1 MSDLVHDSDIGRRR
15 RERAV
20 EALEQTE
27 GVVAAT
33 VQLGAGSRV
42 DAARLASAPGLS
54 PDAVRERAIIRLR
67 DMGYEVDHDAVFVAP
82 IGGSSALPSAPET
95 TGAAEPRIDAVVA
108 SAPPPPP
115 PPPPPPSPKEPTPA
129 PPAAQAELNLDELDS
144 NGGFVDDKAP
154 PPAWHG
160 RFLVLDGVE
169 VRRSEARVTCV
180 VRLKR
185 LGDSFTGEVQELD
198 TPQGRARAAARAA
211 LIAAEKSGE
220 GVGLSLEGVVIQEFF
235 GRQYV
240 MAFVDGVAHRR
251 FASLSGILAVESSL
265 ETAAALAIL
274 RAVERWVAW

>member
-1 MSDLVHDSDIGRRR
+1 MNRVAHDSDIGRRR

-20 EALEQTE
+20 DALERVD

-33 VQLGAGSRV
+33 VQLGAGTRIDTV
-42 DAARLASAPGLS
+42 RLAAAPGAKH
-54 PDAVRERAIIRLR
+54 DYIRERALAILR
-67 DMGYEVDHDAVFVAP
+67 ELGFEVDNPAINVAAMSSLNADVEESVADAP
-82 IGGSSALPSAPET
+82 
-95 TGAAEPRIDAVVA
+95 
-108 SAPPPPP
+108 APPPAGPVR
-115 PPPPPPSPKEPTPA
+115 PTADQPD
-129 PPAAQAELNLDELDS
+129 PDDIDDSAAS
-144 NGGFVDDKAP
+144 FVDAQAP

-169 VRRSEARVTCV
+169 VRRSDARVTCT

-185 LGDSFTGEVQELD
+185 LGDSFSAEVQELD

-211 LIAAEKSGE
+211 LLAAEKSGE
-220 GVGLSLEGVVIQEFF
+220 GVGLSLEGVVLQEFF

-240 MAFVDGVAHRR
+240 LAFVDGVAHRR
-251 FASLSGILAVESSL
+251 FASLSGILAVEQSL

>member
-20 EALEQTE
+20 SAVERID

-33 VQLGAGSRV
+33 VQLGAGTNIMSV
-42 DAARLASAPGLS
+42 RLAVA
-54 PDAVRERAIIRLR
+54 PDASADAIRERTLTVLR
-67 DMGYEVDHDAVFVAP
+67 ELGYELDNAAVLASP
-82 IGGSSALPSAPET
+82 IGGAAPPT
-95 TGAAEPRIDAVVA
+95 PAAAPPVA
-108 SAPPPPP
+108 PPQMAQTPEPPPPGRPAETDP
-115 PPPPPPSPKEPTPA
+115 P
-129 PPAAQAELNLDELDS
+129 LDETAS
-144 NGGFVDDKAP
+144 PTIEEQGA

-160 RFLVLDGVE
+160 RFLVLDGVD
-169 VRRSEARVTCV
+169 VRRSDARVVCT

-185 LGDSFTGEVQELD
+185 LGESFSAEVQELD
-198 TPQGRARAAARAA
+198 TQQGRARAAARAA
-211 LIAAEKSGE
+211 LLAAEKAGE

-251 FASLSGILAVESSL
+251 FASLSGILAVENSL
-265 ETAAALAIL
+265 EQSAALAIL

>member
-1 MSDLVHDSDIGRRR
+1 MQDSDIGRRR

-20 EALEQTE
+20 DALEQID
-27 GVVAAT
+27 GVVAAS

-42 DAARLASAPGLS
+42 DAVRLAIASGHDSEDIRVLALGTL
-54 PDAVRERAIIRLR
+54 REL
-67 DMGYEVDHDAVFVAP
+67 GYELDHQAVLIAP
-82 IGGSSALPSAPET
+82 IGGQGEPSRAAAPSRTEDIHPQPGAPQSQPADAGALRTGQEPSA
-95 TGAAEPRIDAVVA
+95 AAPQNPAQPPIDFADLEGV
-108 SAPPPPP
+108 
-115 PPPPPPSPKEPTPA
+115 PTMV
-129 PPAAQAELNLDELDS
+129 E
-144 NGGFVDDKAP
+144 DKAP
-154 PPAWHG
+154 PPMWQG

-169 VRRSEARVTCV
+169 VRRADARVICT

-185 LGDSFTGEVQELD
+185 LGDSFSAEVQELD
-198 TPQGRARAAARAA
+198 TMQGRARAAARAT
-211 LIAAEKSGE
+211 LLAAEQAGE

-251 FASLSGILAVESSL
+251 FGSLSGILAVEHSL

>member
-20 EALEQTE
+20 GAVERIE

-33 VQLGAGSRV
+33 VQLGAGTRIESV
-42 DAARLASAPGLS
+42 RLAVA
-54 PDAVRERAIIRLR
+54 PDASADTIREHALTVLR
-67 DMGYEVDHDAVFVAP
+67 DLGYELENTAVLASP
-82 IGGSSALPSAPET
+82 IGGSVTAAAPVPPAPAPAAHAPE
-95 TGAAEPRIDAVVA
+95 AQPPQQRAEIELPLDD
-108 SAPPPPP
+108 
-115 PPPPPPSPKEPTPA
+115 KPA
-129 PPAAQAELNLDELDS
+129 PTIEEQ
-144 NGGFVDDKAP
+144 GP

-169 VRRSEARVTCV
+169 VRRSDARVICT

-185 LGDSFTGEVQELD
+185 LGESFSAEVQELD
-198 TPQGRARAAARAA
+198 TQQGRARAAARAA
-211 LIAAEKSGE
+211 LLAAEKAGE

-251 FASLSGILAVESSL
+251 FASLSGILAVENSL
-265 ETAAALAIL
+265 EQSSALAIL

>member
-1 MSDLVHDSDIGRRR
+1 MSDFVQDSDIGRRR

-33 VQLGAGSRV
+33 VQLGPGSRV
-42 DAARLASAPGLS
+42 DSARLASAPGLA
-54 PDAVRERAIIRLR
+54 PEVIHERAVVRLR
-67 DMGYEVDHDAVFVAP
+67 ELGYEVDHDAVRVAP
-82 IGGSSALPSAPET
+82 IGGSG
-95 TGAAEPRIDAVVA
+95 GAGAEPTTTDAPAREAIVA
-108 SAPPPPP
+108 DAPPPSGPP
-115 PPPPPPSPKEPTPA
+115 PQQPPANAIPS
-129 PPAAQAELNLDELDS
+129 PAAQTEPGPDALES
-144 NGGFVDDKAP
+144 KAGFVDDKAP

-169 VRRSEARVTCV
+169 VRRSDARVTCI

-211 LIAAEKSGE
+211 LLAAEKAGQ

-240 MAFVDGVAHRR
+240 MAFVDGVTHRR
-251 FASLSGILAVESSL
+251 FASLSGILAVDGSL

>member
-1 MSDLVHDSDIGRRR
+1 MNRVAHDSDIGRRR

-20 EALEQTE
+20 DALERVD

-33 VQLGAGSRV
+33 VQLGAGTRIYTV
-42 DAARLASAPGLS
+42 RLAAAPGAQH
-54 PDAVRERAIIRLR
+54 DYIRERALAILR
-67 DMGYEVDHDAVFVAP
+67 ELGFDVDNPAINVATMSGLKADLDDAAP
-82 IGGSSALPSAPET
+82 AGRAQAATARAPEQPDPQQPDPEDIDDS
-95 TGAAEPRIDAVVA
+95 AASFMDA
-108 SAPPPPP
+108 P
-115 PPPPPPSPKEPTPA
+115 
-129 PPAAQAELNLDELDS
+129 
-144 NGGFVDDKAP
+144 AP

-169 VRRSEARVTCV
+169 VRRSEARVTCT

-185 LGDSFTGEVQELD
+185 LGDSFSAEVQELD

-211 LIAAEKSGE
+211 LLAAEKSGE
-220 GVGLSLEGVVIQEFF
+220 GVGLSLEGVVLQEFF

-240 MAFVDGVAHRR
+240 LAFVDGIAHRR
-251 FASLSGILAVESSL
+251 FASLSGILAVEQSL